1 MVLSGESY
9 KTFLDD
15 EEEHQFVSVGPKV
28 PYLNQPRDGV
38 AHGYIR
44 AMTKREKKEGYT
56 ERSWGIILCHGDS
69 NNLKVLW
76 VVKNFDIRRHLWR
89 QGEERQ

>member
-15 EEEHQFVSVGPKV
+15 EEERKLVSAGPKV
-28 PYLNQPRDGV
+28 PYLNQPRGGV
-38 AHGYIR
+38 VHGYIR
-44 AMTKREKKEGYT
+44 TMTKREKKERYT
-56 ERSWGIILCHGDS
+56 ERSWRRIWCHDDS
-69 NNLKVLW
+69 NNLGVRR